1 MKEIEIIKDSARAT
15 DIYGDNASVLANIS
29 DMLEYDMLR
38 YDKLIFSEGDA
49 YEY

>member
-1 MKEIEIIKDSARAT
+1 MKEIEIIKESARAH
-15 DIYGDNASVLANIS
+15 DLYGDNASVLANIF

>member
-1 MKEIEIIKDSARAT
+1 MKEIEIVKDNARAT
-15 DIYGDNASVLANIS
+15 DLYGDNAAVLANIS
-29 DMLEYDMLR
+29 DMLEHDMLR